1 MRQLFS
7 LGFAGFVAMFLAS
20 VAPAQPAFQT
30 AGERAPDV
38 ADITVARIDDLGTP
52 FDLKAHLYRPAGASD
67 VPLVLYIHGKG
78 GAYNDP
84 RDQVF
89 KRVLAGMLSHGIA
102 VARMDYR
109 RSGRMPQ
116 MLMDT
121 KAYIRFFR
129 AHAREYH
136 LDPHRFG
143 IWGVSRGGNLAT
155 MLAVTGDVK
164 ALEGDVGGN
173 TDQSSLLQASVV
185 ESPLTDMFLST
196 DEKAASMFGD
206 YLGTNDAD
214 SRAIVAAY
222 RSHDT
227 ASPHWKDVERIEQV
241 NPLNYV
247 KKDSPPALIICGGL
261 DPSNVVLNCTAFF
274 DKYIQ
279 AGAPASYYAL
289 STGTHVRVGTDI
301 EQASVIWLAE
311 RLSANPPSIFPDAPP
326 QQAAR

>member
-1 MRQLFS
+1 MRQSFGR
-7 LGFAGFVAMFLAS
+7 GFAGFVAMFLAS
-20 VAPAQPAFQT
+20 PALAQPQA
-30 AGERAPDV
+30 ERAPDV
-38 ADITVARIDDLGTP
+38 ADIAVARIDDLGTP
-52 FDLKAHLYRPAGASD
+52 FDLKAHFYRPAGVRD

-78 GAYNDP
+78 GSYKDP

-109 RSGRMPQ
+109 RSGRMPG

-143 IWGVSRGGNLAT
+143 IWGVSRGGNLAA

-173 TDQSSLLQASVV
+173 SAQSSLLQASVV

-196 DEKAASMFGD
+196 DEKAAAMFGD
-206 YLGTNDAD
+206 YLGTNEAD

-222 RSHDT
+222 RSRDT

-247 KKDSPPALIICGGL
+247 RKDSPPALIICGGL

-301 EQASVIWLAE
+301 EQASVTWLAE
-311 RLSANPPSIFPDAPP
+311 RLSPNPPPIFPDAPP
-326 QQAAR
+326 AQQAGR

>member
-1 MRQLFS
+1 MRRTFAR
-7 LGFAGFVAMFLAS
+7 GFAGFVAMFLAS
-20 VAPAQPAFQT
+20 AAPAQPAFQT

-38 ADITVARIDDLGTP
+38 ADIAVARIDDLGTP
-52 FDLKAHLYRPAGASD
+52 FDLKAHLYRPAGAGD
-67 VPLVLYIHGKG
+67 VPLALYIHGKG

-109 RSGRMPQ
+109 RSGRMPA

-143 IWGVSRGGNLAT
+143 IWGVSRGGNLAA

-164 ALEGDVGGN
+164 TLEGDVGGN

-222 RSHDT
+222 RSRDT
-227 ASPHWKDVERIEQV
+227 GSPHWKDVERIEQV

-247 KKDSPPALIICGGL
+247 RKDSPPALIICGGL

-274 DKYIQ
+274 DKYIK

-311 RLSANPPSIFPDAPP
+311 RLSSNPPPIFPDASP